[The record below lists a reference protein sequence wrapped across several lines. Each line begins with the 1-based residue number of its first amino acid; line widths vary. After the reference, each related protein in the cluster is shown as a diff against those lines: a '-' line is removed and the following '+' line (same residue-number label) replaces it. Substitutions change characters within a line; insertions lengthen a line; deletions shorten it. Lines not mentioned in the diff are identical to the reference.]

1 MKKSD
6 NQNSRRSFLRK
17 AALGTAAVT
26 SAPMVL
32 SGSYKQGLLLDSRSY
47 THASKA
53 VNDQIN
59 LALIG
64 SGIQG
69 IYDTTSALRIPGV
82 KLVAVCDLYSGRLA
96 RAKELWGNDI
106 FVTRDYREILGRKD
120 VDAVII
126 ATPDHWHKR
135 ISIEALKAGKAVYCE
150 KPMIQNS
157 EEGHEVIEA
166 QKKSGKVMQVGSQ
179 GMSSLGNE
187 KAKELYEDGA
197 IGEIVML
204 DMYNDRYSSE
214 GAWNYPIPPDANPDT
229 VDFDTFLGSAPK
241 VPYELKRFFRWRNY
255 KDYGT
260 GVAGDLFV
268 HAFSTLNFV
277 ISSNG
282 PNRALATGGLRYWD
296 DGRDVPDV
304 SITLYDYPE
313 TKNHAAFNASFRVN
327 FIAGSGEG
335 YGFRLVGTEGE
346 MHVGSDRIKLVRSKL
361 GMKPGGYSLISYT
374 EETQKKII
382 AAYDKKFADERSKN
396 LNIGE
401 TLWEAPSDYKGSH
414 YDHFNNFFQGI
425 RGEKKIIEDPTF
437 GLRAA
442 GAALLANVSYYK
454 GHPVKWDPDAM
465 KLI

>member
-82 KLVAVCDLYSGRLA
+82 KLVAVCDLYTGRLA
-96 RAKELWGNDI
+96 RAKELWGDDI
-106 FVTRDYREILGRKD
+106 FVSRDYREILERKD

-150 KPMIQNS
+150 KPMIQNF

-374 EETQKKII
+374 EENQKKII
-382 AAYDKKFADERSKN
+382 AAYDKKFADERSKD
-396 LNIGE
+396 LHIGE

-442 GAALLANVSYYK
+442 GAALLANESYYK